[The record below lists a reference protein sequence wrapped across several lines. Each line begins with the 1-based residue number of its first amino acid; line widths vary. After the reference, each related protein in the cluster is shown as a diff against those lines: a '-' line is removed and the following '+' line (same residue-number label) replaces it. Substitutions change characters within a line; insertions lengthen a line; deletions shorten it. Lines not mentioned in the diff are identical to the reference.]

1 MLKGEKAWTILL
13 ILLLLI
19 TVFGSV
25 LFISR
30 YPSSPPVE
38 IFLPAQAPLPLKE
51 VYIGGEVNNPGI
63 YPLKPDDTLEEL
75 IKSAG
80 GLKPGADITRVKI
93 YIPSLDE
100 TIQPQRVNINTAEAW
115 LLTALPGIGPKLAEA
130 IISYRTQKGPF
141 RSPKDLLNVPG
152 IGPHIYEKVKDLI
165 TVGD

>member
-1 MLKGEKAWTILL
+1 MLRGEKAWIAIF

-19 TVFGSV
+19 VILGS
-25 LFISR
+25 LFFISR
-30 YPSSPPVE
+30 YPSNPPVE
-38 IFLPAQAPLPLKE
+38 ILLPTPAHLPLKE

-63 YPLKPDDTLEEL
+63 YPLKPGDSLEEL

-80 GLKPGADITRVKI
+80 GLKPEADIERIRV
-93 YIPSLDE
+93 YIPKLGE
-100 TIQPQRVNINTAEAW
+100 TLKPQRVNINTAEAW

-130 IISYRTQKGPF
+130 IVSYRIEKGPF

-165 TVGD
+165 TVGE